1 MESLGLKP
9 VNLSFPTHFS
19 RTRNTLLD
27 LFFVSDVNKI
37 CLYDQLIVP
46 SFSKHNLIYLT
57 YNFDLNYTDHIISYR
72 DFKDINYILLNEAF
86 DQCVWNNIYSLPT
99 VDRQLN
105 FLQLSISHLYDSF
118 VPVKS
123 KTIRP
128 SENPWFTNNIELAI
142 IKRRS
147 G

>member
-19 RTRNTLLD
+19 TTRNTLLD

-37 CLYDQLIVP
+37 CLYDQLIVR
-46 SFSKHNLIYLT
+46 SFSKHDLIYLT
-57 YNFDLNYTDHIISYR
+57 YNFDLNYTDHTISYR
-72 DFKDINYILLNEAF
+72 DFKNINYINYIYINYIMLNEAF

-105 FLQLSISHLYDSF
+105 FLQPNIS
-118 VPVKS
+118 
-123 KTIRP
+123 RMP
-128 SENPWFTNNIELAI
+128 S
-142 IKRRS
+142 S
-147 G
+147 